1 MKFRAPALLIAA
13 ALVGCSKPA
22 NTSNGAINA
31 NQNRSTP
38 APAAGNNSFTEE
50 QARGH
55 LANAGYTDITAMTQD
70 AQGVWHGK
78 AIKDGTASAVSVDY
92 QGSVTPG

>member
-1 MKFRAPALLIAA
+1 MKFLALTLLIAA

-31 NQNRSTP
+31 NQNRSTT

-55 LANAGYTDITAMTQD
+55 LANAGYTNITGMTQD
-70 AQGVWHGK
+70 AQGVWHGQ
-78 AIKDGTASAVSVDY
+78 ATKDGATAAVSVDY